1 MTRRLFYITLGATVG
16 VLVMRRLTAAAESLQ
31 PDNVAR
37 RLVVSAQGFVR
48 EVRTGM
54 AEREG
59 ELRSAL
65 GVQDTAEPPDSPKSV

>member
-16 VLVMRRLTAAAESLQ
+16 VLVMRRLAAAAESLQ

-65 GVQDTAEPPDSPKSV
+65 GVDESPKSA

>member
-16 VLVMRRLTAAAESLQ
+16 VIVMRRLTAVAESLQ

-37 RLVVSAQGFVR
+37 RLVVSAQEFVR

-65 GVQDTAEPPDSPKSV
+65 AVDESPKSA

>member
-16 VLVMRRLTAAAESLQ
+16 VLVMRRLTAAVESLQ
-31 PDNVAR
+31 PDNMAR
-37 RLVVSAQGFVR
+37 RLVVSGQGFVR

-65 GVQDTAEPPDSPKSV
+65 GVEATAERPDSPKSV

>member
-1 MTRRLFYITLGATVG
+1 MTRRIFYIALGATVG
-16 VLVMRRLTAAAESLQ
+16 VLVVRRLSAAAESLQ

-37 RLVVSAQGFVR
+37 RLAVSLQGFV
-48 EVRTGM
+48 EDVRSGM

-65 GVQDTAEPPDSPKSV
+65 GVGESPEKG